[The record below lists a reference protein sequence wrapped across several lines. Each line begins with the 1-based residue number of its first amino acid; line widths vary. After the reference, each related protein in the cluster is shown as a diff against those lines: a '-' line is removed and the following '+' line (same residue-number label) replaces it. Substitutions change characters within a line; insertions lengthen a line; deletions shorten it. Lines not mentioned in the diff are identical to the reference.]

1 VGVVSYEVYTYVHS
15 VGDIAN
21 FTFIDW
27 DPNPWDTIH
36 TGPGYILICT
46 FMVLMFFIN
55 TVYAGFRIVKWIYTL
70 RDKFEIN
77 IGFSCLVL
85 EWICNLLRVIQS
97 ILTPLHNN
105 FRLPFVDIL
114 YTLPIC
120 LTLITSIL
128 IVFFWLDLTSD
139 PFYQGKFLGVMKIPA
154 IIFVSLLL
162 TIEIVFDYIRAFT
175 NYDFMH
181 LIVSCYIILHLI
193 VVIFNIVAGY
203 RILKSLSKQS
213 DGKKKLRIIIRRI
226 ILSGIV
232 TILGIVVF
240 GLVVSP
246 LVNYPIPATI
256 LFFLLFGSF
265 FLQSILLI
273 TILKIPKHRETMS
286 SSETN
291 NSSLKDTQDI
301 SITKEMD
308 TE

>member
-1 VGVVSYEVYTYVHS
+1 
-15 VGDIAN
+15 
-21 FTFIDW
+21 
-27 DPNPWDTIH
+27 
-36 TGPGYILICT
+36 
-46 FMVLMFFIN
+46 
-55 TVYAGFRIVKWIYTL
+55 VKWIYTL

-154 IIFVSLLL
+154 IIFVSFLL
-162 TIEIVFDYIRAFT
+162 TIEIVFDCVRAFT
-175 NYDFMH
+175 TYDFMH
-181 LIVSCYIILHLI
+181 LIVGCYIILHLI

-203 RILKSLSKQS
+203 RILQSLKRQS
-213 DGKKKLRIIIRRI
+213 DGKMKLRIIIRRI

-232 TILGIVVF
+232 TILGIVIF
-240 GLVVSP
+240 GLILSP
-246 LVNYPIPATI
+246 LVNYPIPAMI

-273 TILKIPKHRETMS
+273 TILKIPKHRESMS
-286 SSETN
+286 SSDTNN